1 MAQEKKTPET
11 ARKAPEA
18 QPGAKKAAEA
28 QPADRGRE
36 GAERGRE
43 GAERGEA
50 GAEQKAAPRR
60 RREKRV
66 VPRGAAHVKASFNN
80 TIVSLTDPAGN
91 VIAWSSAGA
100 SGWKGSRKSTPYAA
114 QVAAENAAR
123 KALDLGLKTVEVF
136 VRGPGAGREAAIRA
150 LEATGLEVT
159 AITDVTPIPHN
170 GCRPPKRRRV

>member
-1 MAQEKKTPET
+1 MAKDNKDVATKDRPDRRDAPAKDKDAQPKDKKGG
-11 ARKAPEA
+11 APEGEQA
-18 QPGAKKAAEA
+18 AAE
-28 QPADRGRE
+28 
-36 GAERGRE
+36 
-43 GAERGEA
+43 
-50 GAEQKAAPRR
+50 KVAPRKK
-60 RREKRV
+60 RERRV
-66 VPRGAAHVKASFNN
+66 VPRGAAHIKASFNN
-80 TIVSLTDPAGN
+80 TIISISDPVGN

-123 KALDLGLKTVEVF
+123 KAIDTGMKTVEVF

>member
-1 MAQEKKTPET
+1 MAQERKSDKQERPEKGADKAEKAEKPET
-11 ARKAPEA
+11 EA
-18 QPGAKKAAEA
+18 AAAAEA
-28 QPADRGRE
+28 
-36 GAERGRE
+36 
-43 GAERGEA
+43 
-50 GAEQKAAPRR
+50 KPRK

-100 SGWKGSRKSTPYAA
+100 AGWKGSRKSTPYAA
-114 QVAAENAAR
+114 QVAAESAAR
-123 KALDLGLKTVEVF
+123 KALDLGLKVVEVF

>member
-1 MAQEKKTPET
+1 MAKDNKEIATKDRRDAPAKDARPANKDARPAKDKKDG
-11 ARKAPEA
+11 APEGEQA
-18 QPGAKKAAEA
+18 AAE
-28 QPADRGRE
+28 
-36 GAERGRE
+36 
-43 GAERGEA
+43 
-50 GAEQKAAPRR
+50 KAAPRKK
-60 RREKRV
+60 RERRV
-66 VPRGAAHVKASFNN
+66 VPRGAAHIKASFNN
-80 TIVSLTDPAGN
+80 TIVSISDPVGN
-91 VIAWSSAGA
+91 IIAWSSAGA

-123 KALDLGLKTVEVF
+123 KAIDTGMKVVEVF

>member
-1 MAQEKKTPET
+1 MAQDKTTTTDKPAAEKP
-11 ARKAPEA
+11 ARAERP
-18 QPGAKKAAEA
+18 KKAAA
-28 QPADRGRE
+28 AAE
-36 GAERGRE
+36 GETTQKPERI
-43 GAERGEA
+43 
-50 GAEQKAAPRR
+50 RR
-60 RREKRV
+60 KRDKRV
-66 VPRGAAHVKASFNN
+66 VPRGHVHIKATFNN
-80 TIVSLTDPAGN
+80 TIVSLTDLTGK

-114 QVAAENAAR
+114 QITAENAAR
-123 KALDLGLKTVEVF
+123 KAMDQGMRTVEVF

>member
-1 MAQEKKTPET
+1 MAKDNKDVATKDRPDRRDAPAKDKDAPKDKKG
-11 ARKAPEA
+11 APEGEQA
-18 QPGAKKAAEA
+18 AAAKV
-28 QPADRGRE
+28 
-36 GAERGRE
+36 
-43 GAERGEA
+43 
-50 GAEQKAAPRR
+50 APRKK
-60 RREKRV
+60 RERRV
-66 VPRGAAHVKASFNN
+66 VPRGAAHIKASFNN
-80 TIVSLTDPAGN
+80 TIISISDPVGN

-123 KALDLGLKTVEVF
+123 KAIDTGMKTVEVF